1 MLITRLNDPA
11 ALIGILI
18 ALLVGITFH
27 EFMHAF
33 VADQLG
39 DHRPRAMG
47 RVSLNPTDHIDPI
60 GALFFLIAGF
70 GWGKPV
76 MVNPVAL
83 RPGRIGM
90 AYVAAAGPLAN
101 LVVASLAAV
110 VFRGFVLSGVVDS
123 PSDFAWQLLFAIVQ
137 FNVILGLFNLIPIPP
152 LDGYN
157 LVLPFLPL
165 ELAYTVQRYAPYGV
179 IVLLLLVFLP
189 QMGGGAFNPLGWLF
203 SAASAITFV
212 LTGV

>member
-1 MLITRLNDPA
+1 VLITRLNDPA

-47 RVSLNPTDHIDPI
+47 RVSLNPTDHIDPV
-60 GALFFLIAGF
+60 GALFFVIAGF

-76 MVNPVAL
+76 QVNPYAL
-83 RPGRIGM
+83 RPGRVGM

-101 LVVASLAAV
+101 LVAASVVAVL
-110 VFRGFVLSGVVDS
+110 FRGLVLAGVITGPD
-123 PSDFAWQLLFAIVQ
+123 DFAWVLLITVVQ
-137 FNVILGLFNLIPIPP
+137 FNIILGLFNLLPIPP

-157 LVLPFLPL
+157 LVLPFLP
-165 ELAYTVQRYAPYGV
+165 ADVAMTIQRYAPYG
-179 IVLLLLVFLP
+179 IMVLLLLVLLP
-189 QMGGGAFNPLGWLF
+189 QITGGVSPLGWLAD
-203 SAASAITFV
+203 AANTITAV
-212 LTGV
+212 LTGI

>member
-1 MLITRLNDPA
+1 MLFARLDA
-11 ALIGILI
+11 AELIGLLV

-27 EFMHAF
+27 EFMHAY

-47 RVSLNPTDHIDPI
+47 RVSLNPTAHIDPM
-60 GALFFLIAGF
+60 GAIFFLVAGF

-76 MVNPVAL
+76 QVNPYAL
-83 RPGRIGM
+83 RPGRFGM

-101 LVVASLAAV
+101 LVVASVAAV
-110 VFRGFVLSGVVDS
+110 VFRGFVLSGIADS

-137 FNVILGLFNLIPIPP
+137 FNVILGLFNLLPIPP

-157 LVLPFLPL
+157 LILPFLPSDI
-165 ELAYTVQRYAPYGV
+165 AYQIQRYAMYGV
-179 IVLLLLVFLP
+179 IVLLLLVLLP
-189 QMGGGAFNPLGWLF
+189 QLGGGVNPLGWLF
-203 SAASAITFV
+203 SAANTITAV

>member
-1 MLITRLNDPA
+1 VLLTRLDDPA

-47 RVSLNPTDHIDPI
+47 RVSLNPTDHIDPV
-60 GALFFLIAGF
+60 GALFFVMAGF

-76 MVNPVAL
+76 QVNPYAL

-101 LVVASLAAV
+101 LVAASVVAV
-110 VFRGFVLSGVVDS
+110 IFRGAVLAGAIEGPD
-123 PSDFAWQLLFAIVQ
+123 DFMWRLLYTVVQ
-137 FNVILGLFNLIPIPP
+137 FNIVLGLFNLLPIPP

-157 LVLPFLPL
+157 LVLPFLPA
-165 ELAYTVQRYAPYGV
+165 ETAYTIQRYAPYG
-179 IVLLLLVFLP
+179 IMVLLLLVLLP
-189 QMGGGAFNPLGWLF
+189 QLGGGINPLGWLG
-203 SAASAITFV
+203 AAANTITAV

>member
-1 MLITRLNDPA
+1 MLFQGLNVGEIA
-11 ALIGILI
+11 GIAVALV
-18 ALLVGITFH
+18 VGITFH

-47 RVSLNPTDHIDPI
+47 RVSLNPTDHIDPV
-60 GALFFLIAGF
+60 GALFFVIAGF

-76 MVNPVAL
+76 QVNPYAL

-101 LVVASLAAV
+101 LVVALVAAV
-110 VFRGFVLSGVVDS
+110 AFRGVVLAGAADS
-123 PSDFAWQLLFAIVQ
+123 SSDFVWQLLFAIVQ
-137 FNVILGLFNLIPIPP
+137 FNIILGLFNLLPIPP

-157 LVLPFLPL
+157 LVLPFLPANI
-165 ELAYTVQRYAPYGV
+165 AYTVQRYAQYGV
-179 IVLLLLVFLP
+179 MVLLLLVLLP
-189 QMGGGAFNPLGWLF
+189 RLGGGGVDPLGWLF
-203 SAASAITFV
+203 TAASAITAI
-212 LTGV
+212 L

>member
-1 MLITRLNDPA
+1 MLFAQMDVA
-11 ALIGILI
+11 ELIGLLV

-47 RVSLNPTDHIDPI
+47 RVSLNPAAHIDPI

-76 MVNPVAL
+76 QVNPYAL
-83 RPGRIGM
+83 RPGRNGM

-101 LVVASLAAV
+101 LVVASVAAV
-110 VFRGFVLSGVVDS
+110 VFRGLVLSGVADS
-123 PSDFAWQLLFAIVQ
+123 PSDFVWQLLFAIVQ
-137 FNVILGLFNLIPIPP
+137 FNVILGLFNLLPIPP

-157 LVLPFLPL
+157 LVLPFLPADI
-165 ELAYTVQRYAPYGV
+165 AYQVQRYAPYGV
-179 IVLLLLVFLP
+179 MVLLLLVLLP
-189 QMGGGAFNPLGWLF
+189 QLGVGGFNPLGWLF
-203 SAASAITFV
+203 SAANTITLV
-212 LTGV
+212 LTGL